1 MKKSKKNYAIIALVV
16 ILIAIAIG
24 YAAFTATLTIKG
36 TVSGTGTW
44 DVHFKSARLVD
55 ANGDPVNETEYG
67 KVTLSKVEANATG
80 NDTITATITLNHP
93 GDGVLL
99 EAVVENSGSIP
110 AKLTDF
116 TIENA
121 NDDLEVTKK
130 VDALV
135 PNTETLASDGG
146 TCTATFLV
154 KWKVDSTATEL
165 TNKKFT
171 ITYNYTQDTT
181 EFTGEPS
188 HIDA

>member
-121 NDDLEVTKK
+121 NDDLEVTKANT
-130 VDALV
+130 ALV
-135 PNTETLASDGG
+135 PNTEKLASDGG
-146 TCTATFLV
+146 KCTATFLV
-154 KWKVDSTATEL
+154 KWKVDSTATTL
-165 TNKKFT
+165 KNKTFT
-171 ITYNYTQDTT
+171 ITYNYEQDTT
-181 EFTGEPS
+181 EFTGTPS
-188 HIDA
+188 HTDV